1 MKKGWK
7 KYVGMGLVVVV
18 VLFLVNKIAPVKAIV
33 NP

>member
-7 KYVGMGLVVVV
+7 KYVGMSIVVLV